1 MAPATYKP
9 YVAKD
14 FSHLKGLTGISD
26 QTLEIHLALYA
37 GYVKNTNLLNEKVRA
52 LADAGQTG
60 SPEYAEL
67 KRRFGFEYNG
77 MRLHELYF
85 ENLTAGPKPL
95 RKNARFHKVVAASFG
110 DIERWKEDF
119 AKLGAVRG
127 VGWAVLLQ
135 DPVTGALSN
144 HWITLHEEGNVAGF
158 IPVLVMD
165 VWEHAWLLD
174 YKPADR
180 PKYIEAF
187 FANVDWQVVNRRLRR

>member
-1 MAPATYKP
+1 MAESQNRP
-9 YVAKD
+9 YIAKD

-37 GYVKNTNLLNEKVRA
+37 GYVKNANLLNDRVSGLIA
-52 LADAGQTG
+52 TGQSG

-67 KRRFGFEYNG
+67 KRRCGFEYNG

-85 ENLTAGPKPL
+85 GNLTTKPNKL
-95 RKNARFHKVVAASFG
+95 RKNSRLARALAASFG
-110 DIERWKEDF
+110 SVEKWQEDF
-119 AKLGAVRG
+119 AKLGSIRG
-127 VGWAVLLQ
+127 VGWAVLLK
-135 DPVTGALSN
+135 DPTTGALSN

-158 IPVLVMD
+158 VPVLVMD

-187 FANVDWQVVNRRLRR
+187 FANVDWSAANRRL